1 MKYFWK
7 IFTPLLLLF
16 VSIGCSSSSGDGP
29 QKVSVSISPS
39 KKVIEES
46 AGGELSF
53 SITPTPSSVGLKCI
67 SNADWMTAVSNK
79 DYSWNVSANMADL
92 SRSGRIYILNKQS
105 LAPIDTIQVVQKSIL
120 GTIDEESA
128 YHFTETDVPV
138 EVPFAGNSY
147 MTTPLYGTQ
156 IDDNSGDFSG
166 DWNDAS
172 IVASTYF
179 YVGASGVLNLAM
191 VASNSGGYGKIKVTV
206 NNSKSYVVTVNGPAS
221 KIYSIDKMQ
230 IDSPGYVKVDM
241 QGVEKSSKYFAQ
253 VLEYRIGGAA
263 TTGNNNHFVT
273 LASKASDTG
282 FYYQRRGASSHWF
295 YTLPAE
301 DVEYFYNEVTVDKAV
316 NNSYYEMNGFSEGY
330 MGIQQVGDGT
340 HKVLFS
346 VWGDPK
352 DVDATRPIPIKLG
365 KDVVIGTFDNEGS
378 GRNCFLDFDWKEGQT
393 YKALVKVKP
402 DGQGNTIYTAYFY
415 TGSEWRLLAAF
426 RRPKLSTYYKSPYSF
441 LENFNPVT
449 SITSRHVLYKNQW
462 AYTVGGEWKEITNA
476 TFSCDDT
483 GVQGLRWDYSG
494 SVDDANHG
502 FILKNF
508 GFSNDHTA
516 NNTSFSRKA
525 GGTKPDIDLD
535 ALENL

>member
-16 VSIGCSSSSGDGP
+16 VSVGCSSSSGDGP

-53 SITPTPSSVGLKCI
+53 SITPTPSSVALKCI
-67 SNADWMTAVSNK
+67 SNADWMTAVSGK
-79 DYSWNVSANMADL
+79 DYSWNVSANMANL

-128 YHFTETDVPV
+128 YHFTETDVPL
-138 EVPFAGNSY
+138 EVPFTGNSY
-147 MTTPLYGTQ
+147 ITTPLYGAQ
-156 IDDNSGDFSG
+156 IDNNTGDFSG
-166 DWNDAS
+166 NWDDAS

-179 YVGASGVLNLAM
+179 YVGASGVMNLAM
-191 VASNSGGYGKIKVTV
+191 VASNSDGYGKIKVTV
-206 NNSKSYVVTVNGPAS
+206 NGGKSYVVTVNGPAS
-221 KIYSIDKMQ
+221 KIYSIDKIQ
-230 IDSPGYVKVDM
+230 IDSPGYVKIDI
-241 QGVEKSSKYFAQ
+241 QGVEKSSKYFAK

-263 TTGNNNHFVT
+263 ITGNNNHFVT
-273 LASKASDTG
+273 LASKASDSG
-282 FYYQRRGASSHWF
+282 FYFQRRGASSHWA

-346 VWGDPK
+346 VWANPK
-352 DVDATRPIPIKLG
+352 DIAATLPIPIRTG
-365 KDVVIGTFDNEGS
+365 KDVVIGDFNNEDS

-393 YKALVKVKP
+393 YKALVRIKP

-415 TGSEWRLLAAF
+415 TGTEWRLLAAF
-426 RRPKLSTYYKSPYSF
+426 KRPKLSTYYKYPYSF
-441 LENFNPVT
+441 LENFDPVT
-449 SITSRHVLYKNQW
+449 SIIPRHVLFKNQW
-462 AYTVGGEWKEITNA
+462 VYTVGGEWKEITNA
-476 TFSCDDT
+476 TFTCDGT
-483 GVQGLRWDYSG
+483 GEQGLRWDYSG

-508 GFSNDHTA
+508 GFSNDHTTE
-516 NNTSFSRKA
+516 NTKFSRKA
-525 GGTKPDIDLD
+525 GGTKPDIDFD
-535 ALENL
+535 ALDKL

>member
-16 VSIGCSSSSGDGP
+16 VSVGCSSSSGDGL

-53 SITPTPSSVGLKCI
+53 SITPTPSSVALKCI
-67 SNADWMTAVSNK
+67 SNADWMTAVSGK
-79 DYSWNVSANMADL
+79 DYSWNVSANMANL

-128 YHFTETDVPV
+128 YHFTETDVPL
-138 EVPFAGNSY
+138 EVPFTGNSY
-147 MTTPLYGTQ
+147 ITTPLYGAQ
-156 IDDNSGDFSG
+156 IDNNTGDFSG
-166 DWNDAS
+166 NWDDAS

-179 YVGASGVLNLAM
+179 YVGASGVMNLAM
-191 VASNSGGYGKIKVTV
+191 VASNSDGYGKIKVTV
-206 NNSKSYVVTVNGPAS
+206 NGGKSYVVTVNGPAS
-221 KIYSIDKMQ
+221 KIYSIDKIQ
-230 IDSPGYVKVDM
+230 IDSPGYVKIDV
-241 QGVEKSSKYFAQ
+241 QGVEKSSKYFAK

-263 TTGNNNHFVT
+263 ITGNNNHFVT
-273 LASKASDTG
+273 LASKASDSG
-282 FYYQRRGASSHWF
+282 FYFQRRGASSHWA

-346 VWGDPK
+346 VWANPK
-352 DVDATRPIPIKLG
+352 DIAATLPIPIRTG
-365 KDVVIGTFDNEGS
+365 KDVVIGDFNNEDS

-393 YKALVKVKP
+393 YKALVRIKP

-415 TGSEWRLLAAF
+415 TGTEWRLLAAF
-426 RRPKLSTYYKSPYSF
+426 KRPKLSTYYKYPYSF
-441 LENFNPVT
+441 LENFDPVT
-449 SITSRHVLYKNQW
+449 SIIPRHVLFKNQW
-462 AYTVGGEWKEITNA
+462 VYTVGGEWKEITNA
-476 TFSCDDT
+476 TFTCDGT
-483 GVQGLRWDYSG
+483 GEQGLRWDYSG

-508 GFSNDHTA
+508 GFSNDHTTE
-516 NNTSFSRKA
+516 NTKFSRKA
-525 GGTKPDIDLD
+525 GGTKPDIDFD
-535 ALENL
+535 ALDKL

>member
-7 IFTPLLLLF
+7 IFTSLLLLF
-16 VSIGCSSSSGDGP
+16 VSVGCSSSSSDGP

-79 DYSWNVSANMADL
+79 DYSWNVSANMANL

-128 YHFTETDVPV
+128 YSFTETDVPV

-147 MTTPLYGTQ
+147 ITTPLYGSQ

-191 VASNSGGYGKIKVTV
+191 VASNSNGYGKIKVTV

-221 KIYSIDKMQ
+221 KIYSIDKVQ
-230 IDSPGYVKVDM
+230 IDAPGYVKIDV
-241 QGVEKSSKYFAQ
+241 QGIEKSSKYFAQ
-253 VLEYRIGGAA
+253 ILEYRIGGAA

-301 DVEYFYNEVTVDKAV
+301 DVEYFYNEVTVDNAV

-346 VWGDPK
+346 VWGDSK
-352 DVDATRPIPIKLG
+352 DVDGTRPIPIKLG
-365 KDVVIGTFDNEGS
+365 KDVVINTFDNEGS

-393 YKALVKVKP
+393 YKALVKVQP
-402 DGQGNTIYTAYFY
+402 DGQGNTIYTGYFY
-415 TGSEWRLLAAF
+415 TGTEWRLLASF
-426 RRPKLSTYYKSPYSF
+426 KRPKLSTYYKSPYSF

-449 SITSRHVLYKNQW
+449 SITPRHVLYKNQW

-476 TFSCDDT
+476 TFTCDDT

-494 SVDDANHG
+494 SVDDVNHG

-508 GFSNDHTA
+508 GFSNDHTL
-516 NNTSFSRKA
+516 NNATFSRKA
-525 GGTKPDIDLD
+525 GGTKPNIDFD
-535 ALENL
+535 ALDNL

>member
-16 VSIGCSSSSGDGP
+16 VSVGCSSSSGDGP

-53 SITPTPSSVGLKCI
+53 SITPTPSSVALKCI
-67 SNADWMTAVSNK
+67 SNADWMTAVSGK
-79 DYSWNVSANMADL
+79 DYSWNVSANMANL

-128 YHFTETDVPV
+128 YHFTETDVPL
-138 EVPFAGNSY
+138 EVPFTGNSY
-147 MTTPLYGTQ
+147 ITTPLYGAQ
-156 IDDNSGDFSG
+156 IDNNTGDFSG
-166 DWNDAS
+166 NWDDAS

-179 YVGASGVLNLAM
+179 YVGASGVMNLAM
-191 VASNSGGYGKIKVTV
+191 VASNSDGYGKIKVTV
-206 NNSKSYVVTVNGPAS
+206 NGGKSYVVTVNGPAS
-221 KIYSIDKMQ
+221 KIYSIDKIQ
-230 IDSPGYVKVDM
+230 IDSPGYVKIDV
-241 QGVEKSSKYFAQ
+241 QGVEKSSKYFAK

-263 TTGNNNHFVT
+263 ITGNNNHFVT
-273 LASKASDTG
+273 LASKASDSG
-282 FYYQRRGASSHWF
+282 FYFQRRGASSHWA

-346 VWGDPK
+346 VWANPK
-352 DVDATRPIPIKLG
+352 DIAATLPIPIRTG
-365 KDVVIGTFDNEGS
+365 KDVVIGDFNNEDS

-393 YKALVKVKP
+393 YKALVRIKP

-415 TGSEWRLLAAF
+415 TGTEWRLLAAF
-426 RRPKLSTYYKSPYSF
+426 KRPKLSTYYKYPYSF
-441 LENFNPVT
+441 LENFDPVT
-449 SITSRHVLYKNQW
+449 SIIPRHVLFKNQW
-462 AYTVGGEWKEITNA
+462 VYTVGGEWKEITNA
-476 TFSCDDT
+476 TFTCDGT
-483 GVQGLRWDYSG
+483 GEQGLRWDYSG

-508 GFSNDHTA
+508 GFSNDHTTE
-516 NNTSFSRKA
+516 NTKFSRKA
-525 GGTKPDIDLD
+525 GGTKPDIDFD
-535 ALENL
+535 ALDKL